1 LWHVIFLPDFPLSH
15 TAVRTIVQRGP
26 RVSLDL
32 DANRIIL
39 LDRVTTNES
48 ETEQI
53 PF

>member
-1 LWHVIFLPDFPLSH
+1 VVFLFSSYSGTH
-15 TAVRTIVQRGP
+15 KNGEP

-39 LDRVTTNES
+39 LDRITTNEQ